1 MSILR
6 LLGDNWFTVLQSAGI
21 IGGLLFTGIALRR
34 DAKGRRIENLIA
46 ITANH
51 RDIWRDLYHR
61 PELARVLR
69 APVDLVRKPIS
80 REEEVFVVAVILHMN
95 SVYQATKEGLF
106 QKLSGFPQDI
116 RWIFSHPIPSVV
128 WEKIKSLQDQDFVAF
143 VEACRNGREQSRR
156 GGLPT

>member
-1 MSILR
+1 MSFFGW
-6 LLGDNWFTVLQSAGI
+6 LGNNWFTLLQSLGI

-69 APVDLVRKPIS
+69 MSVDLVRKPIA
-80 REEEVFVVAVILHMN
+80 REEEVFVVAVILHIN
-95 SVYQATKEGLF
+95 SVHQAMKEGLF
-106 QKLSGFPQDI
+106 VNLSGLPQDI
-116 RWIFSHPIPSVV
+116 RWIFSHPIPAGV
-128 WEKIKSLQDQDFVAF
+128 WEKMKVLQDDEFVEF
-143 VEACRNGREQSRR
+143 VEACRRSDERQQKAS
-156 GGLPT
+156 LV